1 MKTSAHIIVS
11 GLVQG
16 VGFRWFVEREA
27 KTLGLTGFVRNL
39 YSGEVEVKA
48 EGERGLIE
56 ELIAS
61 LKVGN
66 RMSNVVDV
74 KISWTEFENKYKNF
88 QIRI

>member
-1 MKTSAHIIVS
+1 MKTGAQIIVT

-27 KTLGLTGFVRNL
+27 RTLGLTGFVRNL
-39 YSGEVEVKA
+39 FSGEVEVKV

-56 ELIAS
+56 ELIAR

-74 KISWTEFENKYKNF
+74 KITWTEFKNKYQGF
-88 QIRI
+88 QIKF